1 MSTPFKNVIFRRNRM
16 SFFAGQHTGVYSLNY
31 RPTCRLEARQ
41 VLIYQC
47 ILDLTGENGKYNY
60 SKAAHLYPPLS
71 YSPCSAKNYKIASAL
86 TSEGQQEVAALI
98 GPENFRKLMEVYGGA
113 YLYIPKTD
121 RLERMERNERI
132 RAEFDGYNFRELA
145 RKYDLTEIT
154 IRSIV
159 SDKVRELRAR
169 PMDGQLSLL

>member
-47 ILDLTGENGKYNY
+47 ILDLTGENDKYNY
-60 SKAAHLYPPLS
+60 SKAAHLYPLLS

-86 TSEGQQEVAALI
+86 TAPGAVLFELKTGKGGQPKLPALVAVEI
-98 GPENFRKLMEVYGGA
+98 GGA
-113 YLYIPKTD
+113 TLPHLQQGRRLPVPSSISTVFHYIPCTA
-121 RLERMERNERI
+121 LL
-132 RAEFDGYNFRELA
+132 Y
-145 RKYDLTEIT
+145 T
-154 IRSIV
+154 I
-159 SDKVRELRAR
+159 L
-169 PMDGQLSLL
+169 P

>member
-1 MSTPFKNVIFRRNRM
+1 M

-86 TSEGQQEVAALI
+86 TPISRVEKIDTIRQLLTQAEKKEEVLEPPKPHRTGKVAPTVLLPEIPMAQRHDFQITDDAIGVGTPSERFNRNVAAI
-98 GPENFRKLMEVYGGA
+98 
-113 YLYIPKTD
+113 
-121 RLERMERNERI
+121 RLLNVNAI
-132 RAEFDGYNFRELA
+132 
-145 RKYDLTEIT
+145 
-154 IRSIV
+154 
-159 SDKVRELRAR
+159 
-169 PMDGQLSLL
+169 

>member
-1 MSTPFKNVIFRRNRM
+1 MDKCVCETPCGKIAGLLTENGVATYRGIRYATAGRWEYPQVVHHWVSTPFKNVIFRRNRM

-86 TSEGQQEVAALI
+86 THTAVIIS
-98 GPENFRKLMEVYGGA
+98 RK
-113 YLYIPKTD
+113 
-121 RLERMERNERI
+121 R
-132 RAEFDGYNFRELA
+132 
-145 RKYDLTEIT
+145 
-154 IRSIV
+154 
-159 SDKVRELRAR
+159 
-169 PMDGQLSLL
+169 

>member
-1 MSTPFKNVIFRRNRM
+1 MIDDFDGAEILHCLSTPFKNVIFRRNRM

-86 TSEGQQEVAALI
+86 TLPLLRQSAGH
-98 GPENFRKLMEVYGGA
+98 
-113 YLYIPKTD
+113 
-121 RLERMERNERI
+121 
-132 RAEFDGYNFRELA
+132 A
-145 RKYDLTEIT
+145 R
-154 IRSIV
+154 
-159 SDKVRELRAR
+159 
-169 PMDGQLSLL
+169 G

>member
-1 MSTPFKNVIFRRNRM
+1 MPVLYMERSSLEGLTEADIKKIINENEDSTKYQHLVSTPFKNVIFRRNRM

-86 TSEGQQEVAALI
+86 TQKNHAGRQRRQ
-98 GPENFRKLMEVYGGA
+98 
-113 YLYIPKTD
+113 
-121 RLERMERNERI
+121 
-132 RAEFDGYNFRELA
+132 
-145 RKYDLTEIT
+145 
-154 IRSIV
+154 
-159 SDKVRELRAR
+159 
-169 PMDGQLSLL
+169 